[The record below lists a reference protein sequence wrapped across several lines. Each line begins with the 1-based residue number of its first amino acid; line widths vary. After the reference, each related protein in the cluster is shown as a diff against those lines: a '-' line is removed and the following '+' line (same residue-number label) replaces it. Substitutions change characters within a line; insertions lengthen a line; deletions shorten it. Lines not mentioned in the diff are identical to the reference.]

1 MSTDTV
7 YAWSTTADSNDTA
20 DAEIDWREYQ
30 AAATVN
36 NSARAMMRRVAQV
49 LDDLAPN
56 VTSTGSVNTYAVSSS
71 STGGGASLNDGEII
85 EFIPHVTN
93 TTACTLARD
102 SKGAVPW
109 RPKSGTEFGAGDI
122 VAGVPVKATYRLA
135 SNEWLSSTPGYVFRT
150 TAASYLTSHTF
161 GLRVGDVKLS
171 LASAPDDGFIRLT
184 ETTQALVKADYPDL
198 DAWAS
203 GQGYPWGSTSTTF
216 NVPPAGGYFLRFGA
230 TDSTVDPSGPR
241 TAGSTQADAFKSH
254 THTASVTDP
263 GHTHTNVRMTQTG
276 QSFTGPG
283 GGTAWVPNSTEATGA
298 STTGITVSNA
308 ATGDTNETRAKNV
321 AMFADMLALPAVVAT
336 QLIGALGLAY
346 RFNSSTAAGDPGSGY
361 FTLDAATPSSATQL
375 RLSETDALGASIAAF
390 IQTIPSGAK
399 LQLTKIG
406 TPASVIR
413 MTLAAA
419 PSDAGAYETVSITSV
434 SSSGTISHGDLVSIT
449 VMGGLQTID
458 NVAADLVYY
467 NLAATRAPTGSD
479 DATQNYTAGS
489 QWYDAS
495 TGVMWTCLDVT
506 TNGAAVWSA
515 SEFHPGV
522 RAGALYPTFRGVHN
536 TGTAYP
542 GVSTIYAYPFRVAA
556 KISVSSLV
564 FRCVTGAAS
573 SNLKAAIY
581 ANNSVSGTGFA
592 KPVGAPIAVCNTGQ
606 SSATSNSAVTC
617 PVSTV
622 VLWPGLYWM
631 ASKSDGA
638 ASFVSISATDYAI
651 EEMIGRAAANG
662 NTSVTGVST
671 SDTYSSNFPTLSG
684 SETWSE
690 VLSSGIPIARIG

>member
-198 DAWAS
+198 NAWAS

-216 NVPPAGGYFLRFGA
+216 NIPPAGGYFLRFGA
-230 TDSTVDPSGPR
+230 TGSTVDPSGPR

-283 GGTAWVPNSTEATGA
+283 GGTAWVANSTEATGA

-321 AMFADMLALPAVVAT
+321 AMFADMLAVPALVASG
-336 QLIGALGLAY
+336 LIGVGGLAY
-346 RFNSSTAAGDPGSGY
+346 KYSTTTTATDPGAGY
-361 FTLDAATPSSATQL
+361 FQLNNATPASATAFYI
-375 RLSETDALGASIAAF
+375 SETDVNAVSLATVLSALGYNARVLI
-390 IQTIPSGAK
+390 
-399 LQLTKIG
+399 TK
-406 TPASVIR
+406 
-413 MTLAAA
+413 
-419 PSDAGAYETVSITSV
+419 
-434 SSSGTISHGDLVSIT
+434 
-449 VMGGLQTID
+449 
-458 NVAADLVYY
+458 
-467 NLAATRAPTGSD
+467 
-479 DATQNYTAGS
+479 
-489 QWYDAS
+489 
-495 TGVMWTCLDVT
+495 
-506 TNGAAVWSA
+506 
-515 SEFHPGV
+515 
-522 RAGALYPTFRGVHN
+522 
-536 TGTAYP
+536 
-542 GVSTIYAYPFRVAA
+542 
-556 KISVSSLV
+556 
-564 FRCVTGAAS
+564 
-573 SNLKAAIY
+573 
-581 ANNSVSGTGFA
+581 
-592 KPVGAPIAVCNTGQ
+592 VGAPGTAVAFSVASPLTDNGNWDSCSIG
-606 SSATSNSAVTC
+606 SVSASGSLSNGDSVTIQIFPASAGSGSTTVASLPSASTAGAGARSFVTDANATTFHATVAGGGANKV
-617 PVSTV
+617 PVV
-622 VLWPGLYWM
+622 
-631 ASKSDGA
+631 SDG
-638 ASFVSISATDYAI
+638 TNWL
-651 EEMIGRAAANG
+651 IG
-662 NTSVTGVST
+662 
-671 SDTYSSNFPTLSG
+671 
-684 SETWSE
+684 
-690 VLSSGIPIARIG
+690 

>member
-7 YAWSTTADSNDTA
+7 YAWSTTADTNATA
-20 DAEIDWREYQ
+20 DAEIEWSEYQ

-93 TTACTLARD
+93 TTACTLDRD

-198 DAWAS
+198 NAWAS

-216 NVPPAGGYFLRFGA
+216 NVPPAGGYFLRFA
-230 TDSTVDPSGPR
+230 ASNATVDPDGARS
-241 TAGSTQADAFKSH
+241 AGVTQDDAFESH
-254 THTASVTDP
+254 THTATVTDP
-263 GHTHTNVRMTQTG
+263 GHDHTYQTG
-276 QSFTGPG
+276 NHANACAYTSQGFYDDKTMTSAQT
-283 GGTAWVPNSTEATGA
+283 TS
-298 STTGITVSNA
+298 STTGVTVANSS
-308 ATGDTNETRAKNV
+308 TGGAETRGKNV
-321 AMFADMLALPAVVAT
+321 AMHADMLALPAVVAT

-671 SDTYSSNFPTLSG
+671 TDTYASNFPTLSG